1 MISVVISTYKPDN
14 FNAISESIQNTI
26 GVFYELIKITNN
38 GELTIHQAYNKGLS
52 IAKYNSIVFVHD
64 DVIFNTQGWGKHIIN
79 HFEKD
84 KKIALI
90 GVAGSSAKT
99 KAPSAWSW
107 NGKKNNF
114 HYLIQYHNGKL
125 DKDYTGKDA
134 YLPKNSTFET
144 LLIDGLFIAMRKNA
158 GLKFDERLIAF
169 HEYDLSISLNAHING
184 WKNIITTYISLTH
197 FSLGKRDEKWIES
210 ADIFS
215 DLYNDALPVCLSSAK
230 EKIGEQLEITNYKRF
245 INLCLANNN
254 KRLAYKYF
262 TRLRTIAFYNLSTYR
277 LWIKILRKTNR
288 KK

>member
-1 MISVVISTYKPDN
+1 
-14 FNAISESIQNTI
+14 
-26 GVFYELIKITNN
+26 
-38 GELTIHQAYNKGLS
+38 
-52 IAKYNSIVFVHD
+52 
-64 DVIFNTQGWGKHIIN
+64 
-79 HFEKD
+79 
-84 KKIALI
+84 
-90 GVAGSSAKT
+90 
-99 KAPSAWSW
+99 
-107 NGKKNNF
+107 
-114 HYLIQYHNGKL
+114 
-125 DKDYTGKDA
+125 
-134 YLPKNSTFET
+134 
-144 LLIDGLFIAMRKNA
+144 MRKNA
-158 GLKFDERLIAF
+158 DLKFDERLIAF

-288 KK
+288 